1 MSQLFCGKCGTK
13 FSNDDKFC
21 KKCGNKRKFSQQ
33 NATTPAVKQDFVK
46 PHIPE
51 KKPTVATPSPK
62 KEPATVTNIPAKGNT
77 DKNNAPTTK
86 KVKQAVPQSQKKL
99 LTDKI
104 IKSKIGAGGTFILS
118 IVLLGLGILCFAGAG
133 SIDPRIGIIGF
144 FLCVGFIIQLVS
156 SFKKTRYKS
165 NYTVVLRKCIRKT
178 EVEGETT
185 SYYMI
190 FDGFMDS
197 WNDLAAEVKSI
208 TEYNAIEVGDL
219 YYVVASKNKN
229 SEEYS
234 VAAYFKESEWRLE

>member
-21 KKCGNKRKFSQQ
+21 KKCGNKKKFSQQ
-33 NATTPAVKQDFVK
+33 TTTPPAVKQDFVK
-46 PHIPE
+46 PYIPE
-51 KKPTVATPSPK
+51 EKPTVAPPSVQ
-62 KEPATVTNIPAKGNT
+62 KETLSVTKAPAKNT
-77 DKNNAPTTK
+77 APPTPK
-86 KVKQAVPQSQKKL
+86 AKQTIPQSRKKL
-99 LTDKI
+99 LTPQA
-104 IKSKIGAGGTFILS
+104 IKSKINAGGTFILS

-133 SIDPRIGIIGF
+133 TIHPGLGIIGF
-144 FLCVGFIIQLVS
+144 FFCIGFIMQLVS

-178 EVEGETT
+178 EVEDDEST

-197 WNDLAAEVKSI
+197 WNDLAAEVKNKKD
-208 TEYNAIEVGDL
+208 YDAIEVGDL

-229 SEEYS
+229 SDEYT